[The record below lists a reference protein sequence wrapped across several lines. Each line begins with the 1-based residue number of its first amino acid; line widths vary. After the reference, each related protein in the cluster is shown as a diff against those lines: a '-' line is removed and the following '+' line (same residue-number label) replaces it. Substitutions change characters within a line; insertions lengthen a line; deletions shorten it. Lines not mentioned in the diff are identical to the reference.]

1 MIIFTARADDLEQ
14 ILALEES
21 GFDQPQRWSREAWQA
36 ELDNDDR
43 LVLVRHDARGRV
55 VGVATFSLAAD
66 MADLLRVIVAPDSRG
81 RGIGGSLVRAGME
94 WAKAVGADRMLLEVR
109 PDNAPAVRAY
119 CKLGFKTLDRR
130 RDYYGS
136 GVDALVMAVK
146 L

>member
-1 MIIFTARADDLEQ
+1 MIISAARPGDLDE
-14 ILALEES
+14 ILTLEEA
-21 GFDQPQRWSREAWQA
+21 GFELAQRWSREAWRA
-36 ELDNDDR
+36 ELDNADR
-43 LVLVRHDARGRV
+43 LVLVRHDARGVV

-109 PDNAPAVRAY
+109 PDNTPAVRTY
-119 CKLGFKTLDRR
+119 QKLGFATLDRR

>member
-1 MIIFTARADDLEQ
+1 MIISAARPGDLDE
-14 ILALEES
+14 ILTLEEA
-21 GFDQPQRWSREAWQA
+21 GFELAQRWSREAWRA
-36 ELDNDDR
+36 ELDNADR
-43 LVLVRHDARGRV
+43 LVLVRHDARGVV

-109 PDNAPAVRAY
+109 PDNKPAVRTY
-119 CKLGFKTLDRR
+119 CKLGFATLDRR
-130 RDYYGS
+130 RDYYGT
-136 GVDALVMAVK
+136 GMDALVMAVK

>member
-1 MIIFTARADDLEQ
+1 MIISSARTADLEE
-14 ILALEES
+14 IHALEEAA
-21 GFDQPQRWSREAWQA
+21 FDRPQRWSREAWQA
-36 ELDNDDR
+36 ELGNADR
-43 LVLVRHDARGRV
+43 LVLVRHDARGLV
-55 VGVATFSLAAD
+55 IGVATFSLAGD

-94 WAKAVGADRMLLEVR
+94 WAKAVGAGRMLLEVR
-109 PDNAPAVRAY
+109 PDNAPAVRTY
-119 CKLGFKTLDRR
+119 QRLGFSTLDRR

>member
-1 MIIFTARADDLEQ
+1 MIISAARPDDLAQ
-14 ILALEES
+14 ILALEKG
-21 GFDQPQRWSREAWQA
+21 GFTRSLRWSEAAWQD
-36 ELDNDDR
+36 ELDNPER
-43 LVLVRHDARGRV
+43 LVLVRHDALGDV

-109 PDNAPAVRAY
+109 PDNTPAVRTY
-119 CKLGFKTLDRR
+119 EKLGFATLDRR
-130 RDYYGS
+130 RDYYGT
-136 GVDALVMAVK
+136 GLDALVMAVR

>member
-1 MIIFTARADDLEQ
+1 MIISAARASDLDE
-14 ILALEES
+14 ILILEEA
-21 GFDQPQRWSREAWQA
+21 GFDAPQRWSRQAWQA
-36 ELDNDDR
+36 ELDNPDR
-43 LVLVRHDARGRV
+43 LVLVRHDARGLV

-81 RGIGGSLVRAGME
+81 RGLGGSLVRAGME
-94 WAKAVGADRMLLEVR
+94 WAKAVGANRMLLEVR
-109 PDNAPAVRAY
+109 PDNAPALRAY
-119 CKLGFKTLDRR
+119 QKLGFATLDRR